1 MADIDGLK
9 KLNAPRT
16 VQNLTND
23 FGTMTNEILKLSP
36 YYKSHTFVV
45 NEQQRVSAL
54 NRFLSNLMSKK
65 VGIQLVTLI
74 NNSWAEHQSQVMAV
88 DFTHKIKQYF

>member
-36 YYKSHTFVV
+36 YYNSHNFVV

-54 NRFLSNLMSKK
+54 TRLLSNLMTKR

-74 NNSWAEHQSQVMAV
+74 NNSWAES
-88 DFTHKIKQYF
+88 